1 MTLTKTIIMEF
12 ENYMKSQGWTQTT
25 AAEKIG
31 CSREHLSRVLRGQ
44 KNPSSK
50 LLDNMEEIINNEK

>member
-12 ENYMKSQGWTQTT
+12 ENYMKTQDWTQAT

-50 LLDNMEEIINNEK
+50 LLDNMEEVMKNGK

>member
-1 MTLTKTIIMEF
+1 MTITKTIIMEF
-12 ENYMKSQGWTQTT
+12 ENYMKKNNLTQAE

-31 CSREHLSRVLRGQ
+31 CGREHLSKILRGL

-50 LLDNMEEIINNEK
+50 LLDAMEATMKE

>member
-12 ENYMKSQGWTQTT
+12 ENYMKAQDWTQAT

-50 LLDNMEEIINNEK
+50 LLDNMEEVIKNGK